1 MTISRR
7 DFLIASGTVMAAS
20 AAASPVRAAT
30 GRDPDVLVIGAG
42 LSGLG
47 TALALEEA
55 GLRVRVLEGRDRVG
69 GRLYT
74 LDGVQGHPE
83 AGGNSV
89 AAAYGRVIAA
99 GKRFGVELDDIG
111 LRAFGG
117 APPGLYID
125 GAVVAPDAWAGHPRN
140 PFSGELKGLQPG
152 AWASALL
159 ARNVP
164 FKDLGAWWDPANA
177 KYDISVYDFLASL
190 GASDA
195 AIQLGFDANISY
207 GTTAHD
213 VSLLML
219 ASVEQWQL
227 VNRNANARVVGAFRG
242 GNQRLPEAMARHLR
256 GDLLYGRRVG
266 AITTRADGAEVL
278 CSDGSRHRAKAVVCS
293 MPFATLRHVAIDPLP
308 PAAQNTAI
316 RTIGYVP
323 ITQVHIVPKSKFW
336 ESDGQSPS
344 MWTDGVAGTVYAQRF
359 GPDPKEVMSLTCWA
373 RGLNAQYLDLLGPEA
388 AGRAVVAELERLRPA
403 AKGALEVA
411 TVRSW
416 GTDPFSAGVWS
427 YYRPGQVGAFAAE
440 LAKPHG
446 RLFFCGEH
454 TALGSRGME
463 AALESAERAAVEVQV
478 ALG

>member
-7 DFLIASGTVMAAS
+7 DFMLASGAVMAT
-20 AAASPVRAAT
+20 AAAARPAHAAT
-30 GRDPDVLVIGAG
+30 VRDLDVLVIGAG

-74 LDGVQGHPE
+74 LDDVPGHPE

-99 GKRFGVELDDIG
+99 GKRYGVELDDIAM
-111 LRAFGG
+111 RAFGG
-117 APPGLYID
+117 GPPGLYID
-125 GAVVAPDAWAGHPRN
+125 GAAVAPDAWAQHPRN
-140 PFSGELKGLQPG
+140 PFSGEMKAVPPG
-152 AWASALL
+152 AWADALL
-159 ARNVP
+159 KRHMPV
-164 FKDLGAWWDPANA
+164 KDLGRWWDAANA
-177 KYDISVYDFLASL
+177 QYDISVHDFLTSL

-219 ASVEQWQL
+219 ASVEQWQVL
-227 VNRNANARVVGAFRG
+227 NRNANARFIGAFRG
-242 GNQRLPEAMARHLR
+242 GNQRLPEAMARQLK
-256 GDLLYGRRVG
+256 GDLLRGRRVV
-266 AITTRADGAEVL
+266 AIATGADGAEVH
-278 CSDGSRHRAKAVVCS
+278 CDDGSRHRAKAVVCS

-308 PAAQNTAI
+308 PAAQNAAI

-323 ITQVHIVPKSKFW
+323 ITQVHIVPKKKFW
-336 ESDGQSPS
+336 ESDGQNPS
-344 MWTDGVAGTVYAQRF
+344 MWTDGIAGTVFAQRF

-373 RGLNAQYLDLLGPEA
+373 RGLKAQYLDLLGPEA

-403 AKGALEVA
+403 ARGALEVA
-411 TVRSW
+411 KVRSW
-416 GTDPFSAGVWS
+416 ATDPFTAGVWS
-427 YYRPGQVGAFAAE
+427 YYRPGQVAAFANE
-440 LAKPHG
+440 LAKPHQ

-463 AALESAERAAVEVQV
+463 AALESAERAAVEVQL